1 MNSEVRSQGPRWPIR
16 QPKKNWNALGQGIS
30 LITAQIQGSLEQT
43 RMPVRRRARST
54 NPRAS
59 AHILG
64 KHCKQGKIGRKK
76 MQCCMSS
83 GIVCS
88 DELTDGQ
95 ERERRGRETVDG
107 GKWEDMVG

>member
-1 MNSEVRSQGPRWPIR
+1 MAYKAA
-16 QPKKNWNALGQGIS
+16 KKNWNALGQGIS

-64 KHCKQGKIGRKK
+64 KHCKQGKIGRKNAMLYEQWNR
-76 MQCCMSS
+76 MQ
-83 GIVCS
+83 
-88 DELTDGQ
+88 
-95 ERERRGRETVDG
+95 
-107 GKWEDMVG
+107 